1 MRVVLVSPEYSA
13 DAGGIGTNTSVTARA
28 LAQLGLATWVVTRGS
43 GGVTHEGGITV
54 VRLRHR
60 RSPFHSVRM
69 LLGLFSRHRIAVT
82 TARLHPDVVQ
92 APEWDAEAW
101 WVARRGVIPV
111 VTRLATPT
119 YLVEELNHGHSRW
132 ASALTRYLERDQARR
147 SAAVFAPTRAI
158 AKRVGDD
165 WGLSDVR
172 VIPNAVDIAEVER
185 LGASEPPVGLP
196 CRSLVF
202 IGRLER
208 RKGIQTL
215 GAALPRVL
223 AAHPDVHAF
232 AIGRDLGAHGG
243 AAGDDFRRAVRPV
256 AERVHL
262 LGELPRAA
270 ALAVVARADVVVLPS
285 LWESFGYVCV
295 EAMALGRPVVA
306 SRTGGFAE
314 MVDEGRTG
322 WLVTPGDA
330 DELAEALVEAFADGA
345 RLEAFGAAGRRRA
358 MEWDADR
365 VVGQIVELYEAVRWA
380 RGDGFDERIYERGY
394 RRCFRADDP
403 RDPFHELY
411 EQKRRAV
418 LDAIPDTPRLRV
430 LDVGGG
436 YGRLAGPLS
445 KHHDVVLCDV
455 SPDMI
460 EEALRRWPS
469 LEVVRADARSLP
481 FEDESFDL
489 VLAIDLVTHLPG
501 LQEGINELVRVVRP
515 GGRVLLDTT
524 NRSPWWPLAYP
535 SYVRFRPLRLL
546 RTMLAGGV
554 LPEWR
559 TRIRHDRPD
568 EARAAIAAAGITL
581 EGVRSFGPSWSPKW
595 HLWFAAKP

>member
-1 MRVVLVSPEYSA
+1 MRVVLVSPEYST
-13 DAGGIGTNTSVTARA
+13 DAGGIGTNASVTARA
-28 LAQLGLATWVVTRGS
+28 LARRGLATWVVTRGR
-43 GGVTHEGGITV
+43 GGVTDESGVTV
-54 VRLRHR
+54 VRLPYPRP
-60 RSPFHSVRM
+60 PFHSVRM
-69 LLGLFSRHRIAVT
+69 LLSLVARRRIAAT

-101 WVARRGVIPV
+101 WVARRGVAPV

-119 YLVEELNHGHSRW
+119 YLVEELNHGRPRW
-132 ASALTRYLERDQARR
+132 ASAMTRYLERDQARR

-158 AKRVGDD
+158 AERVGGD

-172 VIPNAVDIAEVER
+172 VIPNVIDLAEVER
-185 LGASEPPVGLP
+185 LGASEPPVDLP
-196 CRSLVF
+196 RRSLVF

-223 AAHPDVHAF
+223 AAHPDVHAVTV
-232 AIGRDLGAHGG
+232 GRDPGVDGGG
-243 AAGDDFRRAVRPV
+243 AGDEFRRAVDSV
-256 AERVHL
+256 GERVHL

-285 LWESFGYVCV
+285 LWESFGYVCL

-330 DELAEALVEAFADGA
+330 DELMEALLEAFADRP
-345 RLEAFGAAGRRRA
+345 RLEAYGAAGRRRA
-358 MEWDADR
+358 TDWDADR
-365 VVGQIVELYEAVRWA
+365 VVGQIVELFEAARWA
-380 RGDGFDERIYERGY
+380 RGDGFDRRIYERGY
-394 RRCFRADDP
+394 RRYFRPDDP
-403 RDPFHELY
+403 LDPFHELY

-418 LDAIPDTPRLRV
+418 LDAIPDAPRLRV

-469 LEVVRADARSLP
+469 LEAVRTDARSLP
-481 FEDESFDL
+481 FDDESFDL
-489 VLAIDLVTHLPG
+489 VIAIDLVAHLPS
-501 LQEGINELVRVVRP
+501 LQEGINGLARVARR
-515 GGRVLLDTT
+515 GGRVILDTT

-535 SYVRFRPLRLL
+535 RYVGFRPLRLI

-554 LPEWR
+554 LPEWQ
-559 TRIRHDRPD
+559 TLVRHDRPA
-568 EARAAIAAAGITL
+568 EARAAIEAASLVL
-581 EGVRSFGPSWSPKW
+581 EDVRPFGPSWSPKW
-595 HLWFAAKP
+595 HLWLATKQ

>member
-1 MRVVLVSPEYSA
+1 MRVVLVSPEYA
-13 DAGGIGTNTSVTARA
+13 TDAGGIGTNTSVTARA
-28 LAQLGLATWVVTRGS
+28 LARLGLATWVITRGR
-43 GGVTHEGGITV
+43 GGVRQEGAVTV
-54 VRLRHR
+54 IRLRHR
-60 RSPFHSVRM
+60 RPPTHTARM
-69 LLGLFSRHRIAVT
+69 LLALPARRRIAVA

-111 VTRLATPT
+111 ITRLATPT
-119 YLVEELNHGHSRW
+119 YLMEELNHGHPRR

-147 SAAVFAPTRAI
+147 SAIVFAPTRAI
-158 AKRVGDD
+158 AERVGRD
-165 WGLSDVR
+165 WDLPEVQ
-172 VIPNAVDIAEVER
+172 VIPNAVDIAEVQR
-185 LGASEPPVGLP
+185 LGASEPPVALP
-196 CRSLVF
+196 NRSLVF

-208 RKGIQTL
+208 RKGVQTL

-223 AAHPDVHAF
+223 DAHPDVHVF
-232 AIGRDLGAHGG
+232 AIGRDRGVHGG
-243 AAGDDFRRAVRPV
+243 GAGDEFRRAVRPV
-256 AERVHL
+256 ADRVHL

-270 ALAVVARADVVVLPS
+270 ALAMVARADVVVLPS

-314 MVDEGRTG
+314 MVEEGRTG

-330 DELAEALVEAFADGA
+330 EELAETLIEALGDRA
-345 RLEAFGAAGRRRA
+345 RLEAYGAAGRRRA
-358 MEWDADR
+358 TEWDADR
-365 VVGQIVELYEAVRWA
+365 IVGQIVELYEAARWA
-380 RGDGFDERIYERGY
+380 RGEGFDERIYERGY
-394 RRCFRADDP
+394 RRYFRPDDP
-403 RDPFHELY
+403 RNPFQKLY
-411 EQKRRAV
+411 EQKSRAV
-418 LDAIPDTPRLRV
+418 LDAIPDTPRLRI

-445 KHHDVVLCDV
+445 THHDVVLCDV

-469 LEVVRADARSLP
+469 LEVVRADARALP

-489 VLAIDLVTHLPG
+489 VLAIDLVTHLPS
-501 LQEGINELVRVVRP
+501 LQEGINELARVVRP

-535 SYVRFRPLRLL
+535 RYVGFRPLRLL

-559 TRIRHDRPD
+559 TLVRHDRPA
-568 EARAAIAAAGITL
+568 EARAAIAATSLVL
-581 EGVRSFGPSWSPKW
+581 EDVRRFGPSWSPKW
-595 HLWFAAKP
+595 HLWLATRR

>member
-1 MRVVLVSPEYSA
+1 MRVVLVSPEYA
-13 DAGGIGTNTSVTARA
+13 TDAGGIGTNTSVTARA
-28 LAQLGLATWVVTRGS
+28 LARLGLTTWVVTRGRN
-43 GGVTHEGGITV
+43 GVTQDGDVTV
-54 VRLRHR
+54 IRLRHPR
-60 RSPFHSVRM
+60 PPTHSARM
-69 LLGLFSRHRIAVT
+69 LLALPARRRIAAAAT
-82 TARLHPDVVQ
+82 RLDPDVVQ

-101 WVARRGVIPV
+101 WVARRGLIPV

-119 YLVEELNHGHSRW
+119 YLMEELNHGHPRW

-147 SAAVFAPTRAI
+147 SAIVFAPTRAI
-158 AKRVGDD
+158 ADRVARD
-165 WGLSDVR
+165 WDLPDVQ
-172 VIPNAVDIAEVER
+172 VVPNAVDVAEVQR
-185 LGASEPPVGLP
+185 LGASDPPVKLP
-196 CRSLVF
+196 DRSLVF

-223 AAHPDVHAF
+223 AAHPDVHVVVV
-232 AIGRDLGAHGG
+232 GGDRGAHGG
-243 AAGDDFRRAVRPV
+243 GAGDDFRRAVRPV
-256 AERVHL
+256 ADRVHL

-295 EAMALGRPVVA
+295 EAMALARPVVA

-314 MVDEGRTG
+314 MVEEGRTG
-322 WLVTPGDA
+322 WLVSPGDA
-330 DELAEALVEAFADGA
+330 EELTEALVEALADPA
-345 RLEAFGAAGRRRA
+345 RLEAYGAAGRRRA
-358 MEWDADR
+358 GEWDADR
-365 VVGQIVELYEAVRWA
+365 IVGRIVELYEAARWA
-380 RGDGFDERIYERGY
+380 RGEGFDERIYERGY
-394 RRCFRADDP
+394 RRYFRPDDSHN
-403 RDPFHELY
+403 PFHELY
-411 EQKRRAV
+411 EEKRRAV
-418 LDAIPDTPRLRV
+418 LDWIPDAPRLRI

-445 KHHDVVLCDV
+445 ARHDVVLSDV

-501 LQEGINELVRVVRP
+501 LQEGINELARVVRP

-535 SYVRFRPLRLL
+535 RYVGFRPMRLF
-546 RTMLAGGV
+546 RTMRAGGV

-559 TRIRHDRPD
+559 TLVRHDRPA
-568 EARAAIAAAGITL
+568 EARAAIAAANL
-581 EGVRSFGPSWSPKW
+581 VVDDARRFGPPLSPKW
-595 HLWFAAKP
+595 HLWLATKQ

>member
-28 LAQLGLATWVVTRGS
+28 LARLGLATWVITRGS
-43 GGVTHEGGITV
+43 GGVTQEGGVTV
-54 VRLRHR
+54 VRLPYR
-60 RSPFHSVRM
+60 RPPLHSARM
-69 LLGLFSRHRIAVT
+69 LLALLARRRIAAIA
-82 TARLHPDVVQ
+82 ARLHPDVVQ
-92 APEWDAEAW
+92 ASEWEAEAW
-101 WVARRGVIPV
+101 WIARRGLAPV

-119 YLVEELNHGHSRW
+119 YLVEELNHGRPRR

-158 AKRVGDD
+158 AERVGDD
-165 WGLSDVR
+165 WGLAEVK
-172 VIPNAVDIAEVER
+172 VIPNAIDIAEVER
-185 LGASEPPVGLP
+185 LGASEPPIDLP
-196 CRSLVF
+196 HRSLVF

-215 GAALPRVL
+215 GAALPRFL

-232 AIGRDLGAHGG
+232 AIGRDPGAHGG
-243 AAGDDFRRAVRPV
+243 DAGDDFRQAVRPV

-285 LWESFGYVCV
+285 LWESFGYVCL

-306 SRTGGFAE
+306 SRTGGFAQ

-322 WLVTPGDA
+322 WLVTPGDE
-330 DELAEALVEAFADGA
+330 DELTEALVAAFSDRA
-345 RLEAFGAAGRRRA
+345 RLEAYGAAGRRRA

-365 VVGQIVELYEAVRWA
+365 VVGRIVELYEAARWA

-394 RRCFRADDP
+394 RRYFRADDP

-436 YGRLAGPLS
+436 YGRFAGQLS

-481 FEDESFDL
+481 FDDESFDL
-489 VLAIDLVTHLPG
+489 ILAIDLMTHLPS
-501 LQEGINELVRVVRP
+501 LQEGIDELVRVVRP

-535 SYVRFRPLRLL
+535 RYVSFRPLRLL
-546 RTMLAGGV
+546 RTILAGGV

-568 EARAAIAAAGITL
+568 EVHAAIAAAGIAV
-581 EGVRSFGPSWSPKW
+581 EDVRPFGPSWSPKW